1 MTLHND
7 INCIMKT
14 PMALIQQ
21 DIANIK
27 NQLTKHEEDF
37 KEFKQE
43 LFEKFDTIN
52 WKYSWKWVEK
62 AFVWFIIWA
71 SSVLISWVAVICTY
85 VLKLYFKNL

>member
-1 MTLHND
+1 
-7 INCIMKT
+7 MKT

-52 WKYSWKWVEK
+52 
-62 AFVWFIIWA
+62 
-71 SSVLISWVAVICTY
+71 
-85 VLKLYFKNL
+85 